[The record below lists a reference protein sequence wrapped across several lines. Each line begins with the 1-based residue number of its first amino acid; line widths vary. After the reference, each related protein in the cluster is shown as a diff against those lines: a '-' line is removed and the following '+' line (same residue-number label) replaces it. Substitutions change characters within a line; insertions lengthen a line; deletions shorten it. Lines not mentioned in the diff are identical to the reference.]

1 MFYKCFR
8 YIYNNI
14 FIFIFN
20 KNIYFP
26 YISFDIVQIAR
37 HSQRF
42 IFHSALDQ
50 SLVRLGAF
58 NRESSSRVVRA
69 PNSYNTVTQRSTK
82 CMSEKKEN
90 LLKVLKPFFN
100 FFILKCCSLQLP
112 HICIIISNK
121 NQVIYKINI

>member
-8 YIYNNI
+8 FIYNNI

-26 YISFDIVQIAR
+26 YIISFDIVQIAR

-42 IFHSALDQ
+42 IFHSALGQ

-58 NRESSSRVVRA
+58 SSSRQIL
-69 PNSYNTVTQRSTK
+69 TIQLH
-82 CMSEKKEN
+82 SE
-90 LLKVLKPFFN
+90 VQ
-100 FFILKCCSLQLP
+100 SA
-112 HICIIISNK
+112 
-121 NQVIYKINI
+121 

>member
-42 IFHSALDQ
+42 IFHSALGQ

-58 NRESSSRVVRA
+58 SKENSSSVVRA
-69 PNSYNTVTQRSTK
+69 PNSYNTITQRSTK
-82 CMSEKKEN
+82 CISGKKRE
-90 LLKVLKPFFN
+90 
-100 FFILKCCSLQLP
+100 FIESFEA
-112 HICIIISNK
+112 
-121 NQVIYKINI
+121 VF